1 MVLATG
7 GSFLFLLILIYVPF
21 LQPFVDTVPL
31 SLLDWVEMIPFMFI
45 APTAAEIVKVY
56 LRRRMARTVQAT

>member
-1 MVLATG
+1 VLATG
-7 GSFLFLLILIYVPF
+7 GSFLLLLLFIYVPF

-45 APTAAEIVKVY
+45 APTAAELVKIY
-56 LRRRMARTVQAT
+56 LRRKTSRKGQTA